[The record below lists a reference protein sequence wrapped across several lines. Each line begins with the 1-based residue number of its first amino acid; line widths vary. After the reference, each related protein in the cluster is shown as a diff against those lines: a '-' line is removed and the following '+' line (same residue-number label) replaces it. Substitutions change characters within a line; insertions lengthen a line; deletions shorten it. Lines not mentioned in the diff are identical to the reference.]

1 MRVLV
6 TGENSYAGKQFYKRI
21 IELNKGWIID
31 FITVRDNSWRD
42 VDFSIYEA
50 IYHVAA
56 IVHLKERPEMKE
68 IYYKV
73 NRDLTFDLAKK
84 AKSEGVKSFVYLSTI
99 AVYGLIGYIGKDTE
113 ISKKTREN
121 SLTYYGKSK
130 LEGEKLLNTLQANNF
145 KVAILRIPMIYG
157 YNSPG
162 NYQSLSNMVK
172 KIRIFPMVNNRRSL
186 IFVDHLS
193 DIVIYLISNMS
204 SGQFLV
210 KNPEDVSTLNMV
222 NEIARNHEIKI
233 YKSSVLGHLIKILGN
248 RLQITRKMFG
258 NIYYKNDDCIIEGF
272 VYDNLSFEESI
283 TRSECKEIGDIH

>member
-21 IELNKGWIID
+21 IELNKGWTID
-31 FITVRDNSWRD
+31 FITVRDNSWKE
-42 VDFSIYEA
+42 VDFSVYEA

-56 IVHLKERPEMKE
+56 IVHIKEKPEMKE
-68 IYYKV
+68 TYYKV

-84 AKSEGVKSFVYLSTI
+84 AKNEGVKSFVYLSTI
-99 AVYGLIGYIGKDTE
+99 AVYGLIGYIGRDTE
-113 ISKKTREN
+113 ISKNTIEN
-121 SLTYYGKSK
+121 PQTYYGKSK
-130 LEGEKLLNTLQANNF
+130 LEGEKILNTLQANNF

-157 YNSPG
+157 YNCPG
-162 NYQSLSNMVK
+162 NYQSLSNTVK
-172 KIRIFPMVNNRRSL
+172 KIRIFPIVNNRRSL

-193 DIVIYLISNMS
+193 DIVIYLIKSMS
-204 SGQFLV
+204 SGLFLV
-210 KNPEDVSTLNMV
+210 KNPADISTLNMV

-233 YKSSVLGHLIKILGN
+233 YKSSLLGHLIKMLGN

-258 NIYYKNDDCIIEGF
+258 NIYYKNEDSIIEGF

-283 TRSECKEIGDIH
+283 TLSECKEIGEIH